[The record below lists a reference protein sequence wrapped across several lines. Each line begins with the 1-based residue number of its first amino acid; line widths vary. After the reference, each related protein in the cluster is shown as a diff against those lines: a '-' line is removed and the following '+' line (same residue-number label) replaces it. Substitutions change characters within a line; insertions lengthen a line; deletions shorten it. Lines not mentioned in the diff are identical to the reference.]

1 MSDALPHTSE
11 QYIRYGYTKEWY
23 NCSKTFIFNTFLAFN
38 KMPIPLAILCFFYKI
53 YDWPILIY
61 RQ

>member
-11 QYIRYGYTKEWY
+11 QYIIYGNTKALY
-23 NCSKTFIFNTFLAFN
+23 NYIRTLIFNTFLAFN
-38 KMPIPLAILCFFYKI
+38 KMPIPLAILSLYKI

>member
-23 NCSKTFIFNTFLAFN
+23 NCSKTLNFNTFLAFN
-38 KMPIPLAILCFFYKI
+38 KMPIPLAILFYI
-53 YDWPILIY
+53 
-61 RQ
+61 